1 MNERI
6 VLAPHCSLTARQGAL
21 FFAGVCAGSFG
32 FAGLLALKGFW
43 PVLPFAGLEMGLL
56 GWALKRSLDRRHRM
70 QTVLISEE
78 EVRIQERVKQG
89 LRDDVVFPRYWAQV
103 KLRPAFVPSHPSR
116 LTDRVERPVLRAGAV
131 PDGRGKTERRAAPE
145 TAGRP
150 GQRIAAAWQRLMV
163 FCL

>member
-56 GWALKRSLDRRHRM
+56 AWALKRSLDRRHRM
-70 QTVLISEE
+70 QTILISEE
-78 EVRIQERVKQG
+78 EVRIQERVKRG
-89 LRDDVVFPRYWAQV
+89 TRDDVVFPRYWARV
-103 KLRPAFVPSHPSR
+103 KLRRAFVPSHPSR
-116 LTDRVERPVLRAGAV
+116 LTIESSGQSCELGQFLTEGERQSVARRLARLVGRVSESPPLGSA
-131 PDGRGKTERRAAPE
+131 
-145 TAGRP
+145 
-150 GQRIAAAWQRLMV
+150 
-163 FCL
+163 